1 MEEAQMAR
9 NPYKKKKIPRAVREA
24 VWLHHCGRK
33 FERRCLTPWCKNNI
47 TAFDFQTGHN
57 IPESKGGA
65 TTVDNLVPLCSRCN
79 LSMGNQYTFQEWSAQ
94 FASAAAV
101 PWWRR
106 VLGFMTKSSKVT
118 PLKSAPHQNK
128 YRPPTASNLSATP
141 PCIPQSSFDSS
152 STSS

>member
-1 MEEAQMAR
+1 MAR
-9 NPYKKKKIPRAVREA
+9 SPYKKKKIPRAVREA

-94 FASAAAV
+94 FVTPTAT

-106 VLGFMTKSSKVT
+106 VLGYMTTSRKIT
-118 PLKSAPHQNK
+118 PLKSVPRQNK
-128 YRPPTASNLSATP
+128 HPSSTSSSPLAAPLG
-141 PCIPQSSFDSS
+141 IPQSSSDSS

>member
-1 MEEAQMAR
+1 MAHT
-9 NPYKKKKIPRAVREA
+9 PYKKKKIPRAVREA

-57 IPESKGGA
+57 IPESKGG
-65 TTVDNLVPLCSRCN
+65 TTAVDNLVPLCSRCN

-94 FASAAAV
+94 FATPAAT

-106 VLGFMTKSSKVT
+106 VLGYMSTTSKIT
-118 PLKSAPHQNK
+118 PLKSALRQNK
-128 YRPPTASNLSATP
+128 RPSSTSSSPLATP
-141 PCIPQSSFDSS
+141 LYIPQSSSDWS